1 LSNADVETM
10 EITPDFVEDICEI
23 ERESFS
29 EPYPSYILAVMARE
43 TPETFLV
50 AILESKVVGYVL
62 TSLNEDEG
70 HVLSIAIRRGFRRRG
85 IGSRLMAEIFQVLRR
100 KGIRRIRLEVRLSN
114 REAKQFYEQLGFK
127 EKDLI
132 RAYYRDGEDAVNM
145 VRELS

>member
-1 LSNADVETM
+1 METR
-10 EITPDFVEDICEI
+10 EVTPDCVEDICEI

-43 TPETFLV
+43 APETFLV
-50 AILESKVVGYVL
+50 AISESKVVGYVL

-85 IGSRLMAEIFQVLRR
+85 IGSRLMAETFQVLRR
-100 KGIRRIRLEVRLSN
+100 KGIRRIRLEARLSN
-114 REAKQFYEQLGFK
+114 CEAKQFYEQLGFK
-127 EKDLI
+127 KKGLI

-145 VRELS
+145 VRELP

>member
-1 LSNADVETM
+1 M